1 MESIDPGLKGVINF
15 FVPAVYLREKI
26 QTDSF
31 GMDIT
36 DILCIVGL
44 LVEVKHN
51 KYMTWYLWEGCYIR
65 RIYLCLGGLF
75 LDRHQSFNKKLFI
88 LPLLFIK

>member
-1 MESIDPGLKGVINF
+1 MELIDPGLKGVINF

-51 KYMTWYLWEGCYIR
+51 KTPVPWVFFMQS
-65 RIYLCLGGLF
+65 GGLY
-75 LDRHQSFNKKLFI
+75 
-88 LPLLFIK
+88 